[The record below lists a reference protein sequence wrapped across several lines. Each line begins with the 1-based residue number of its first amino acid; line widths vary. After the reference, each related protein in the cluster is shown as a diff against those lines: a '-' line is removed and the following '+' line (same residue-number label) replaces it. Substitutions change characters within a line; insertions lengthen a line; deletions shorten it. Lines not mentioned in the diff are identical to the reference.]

1 MEDADT
7 RSIRDAVAAEDF
19 SRALELWEEYAAV
32 LKGELVSG
40 RLREARLSNARAL
53 LDWARQA
60 VLAMRA
66 HAQQR
71 LNLLRAAQEY
81 DEHFPAETARLVQTR
96 L

>member
-1 MEDADT
+1 MNDAHT
-7 RSIRDAVAAEDF
+7 RSIRDAISAEDF
-19 SRALELWEEYAAV
+19 SGALELWEEYATSLQSEV
-32 LKGELVSG
+32 ERG
-40 RLREARLSNARAL
+40 RLTEAQISDARAL
-53 LDWARQA
+53 VEWARQA

-81 DEHFPAETARLVQTR
+81 DDHVPAGTARLVQTS